1 MRALVYRKVRS
12 IGESLLDKED
22 SSNML
27 QLISKDIDN
36 IEVFYAHTIV
46 PAVRTISF
54 MIGIFVLLILIYHQP
69 ILFI

>member
-1 MRALVYRKVRS
+1 
-12 IGESLLDKED
+12 
-22 SSNML
+22 ML

-54 MIGIFVLLILIYHQP
+54 MIGIFVLHLNLSPAYSIYISLISLIICIESIYLHRDK
-69 ILFI
+69 IFRR